1 MRKEEEVFA
10 FGSEWQSQAVV
21 REGVKRATEVS
32 KRIEAL
38 RTGTVP
44 DRLSAKSY
52 KTRVA
57 LEYGERKY
65 LNIAGFR
72 LTPGQEAK
80 ELAEMMAVFRTPRQE
95 NFHAVYTD
103 KDGVILAHT
112 AISSGALNYVAF
124 TGKMVY
130 DFVRR
135 AERLGAAKVHFIH
148 NHPSGNPAMSRAD
161 IATAQMWKNGVAN
174 LPGLG
179 DKMGEYVVIDG
190 TTFSFY
196 DWQTGAAVQAH
207 YNSRS
212 MSQFLIKKE
221 EVNNSADVAALGS
234 SLKLGS
240 EEIAVAYLNTQNEVN
255 VCEIHHARLLNDTP
269 EKVAAKLRARA
280 KAFDSGRVIIFTPSF
295 VLTSNLTSGNVKL
308 GDWLLDIVT
317 PSGLSARAQMP
328 LVFEKPSGGEGHRL
342 PLRLFETQ
350 AEFDA
355 ATPQEVVDRYRD
367 TYIALPEKKGIVQK
381 LKDGL
386 ASLPEVLDDLYAG
399 LVDRWGAWEKL
410 ALRTGTKLA
419 EKGLVIPAG
428 ENIVN
433 CLSFMRGYEGRVRQ
447 GITGDHVYLD
457 PMEYDEKTNQ
467 MVFSGEAPEI
477 AGDSLVRRLEPLKEY
492 VKQRDMSFAE
502 VSSDLFHVLMPAQR
516 DLELAGEYGNRLPGE
531 IKGVHPEDSK
541 AVITALKAKYGED
554 GFAKLDEAATSV
566 REWADAM
573 ILQPLLRVGMLS
585 QELYEDIKAKNQFYV
600 PFKRLLEGLD
610 DYIAANAGGA
620 GVKGKVIQ
628 KIKGSE
634 KQVLDPLEM
643 LIEMAYKANYAY
655 ARNRVFRGLYIL
667 AKYADMEEIKEVP
680 SKFMPVP
687 VTLKQ
692 EIDSVLRPQL
702 ERLARDLGFDV
713 KMLHSLGKKYLGLFR
728 RLLNEHED
736 SRLDIGGEILVRFAT
751 TEKTLAHEL
760 GHGLDYKY
768 KLQNLLITQ
777 GSPEMKRELRRIAD
791 QRCGPG
797 TPASYRKYV
806 RKLEE
811 QVAEFVNR
819 FITDRDVCQRT
830 APQTTAKF
838 EEFLRSKPELQ
849 PLLEF
854 APTARPALMD
864 FYTKLWV
871 RSPFPPEPGTLPYYR
886 QGVLRWLKVPPDI
899 YNAAV
904 NMMPSEVGLLMRMA
918 KLPADLL
925 RTGAVL
931 NPEFISRNPVRDI
944 IQAWIFSSFGF
955 NPLLWFRDAFQLL
968 KKDPAA
974 KELQRQWEAGGGPL
988 ATLAES
994 FVAPEKITA
1003 EQIADPSKF
1012 RYFPHPLQALRHVAA
1027 YLENM
1032 TRFSVYKQ
1040 ARQKGLTHAE
1050 AIHEARRTTLDFSR
1064 VGGNPAVRYLGM
1076 LIPFFN
1082 ASIQG
1087 VDKLVSE
1094 LKGPN
1099 RQKVWFR
1106 LSLLATASIL
1116 LYLLAS
1122 RDKRYKELEPWERN
1136 YFWHIPLGPD
1146 QPIIRIPK
1154 PFEAGVMFGSVPV
1167 AMLDWALGRSEGK
1180 GVKQALEAAWQAAM
1194 PEILPTLVRPI
1205 VEFQANYDFF
1215 RGRAIEDEALKRLPV
1230 QLRAKPWT
1238 TETAKSWGKHFGEAT
1253 GISPV
1258 MMEHFIRSLGGG
1270 LGANYLLPGVD
1281 VILRKTGVLQD
1292 IPQPAQDAIEKVW
1305 GARAFFSKTPT
1316 GYRARSVNDFF
1327 EKYQD
1332 VVQAEAAWKMLLK
1345 TGKQEEAAKHLRS
1358 HPEIMFARVARKA
1371 ISQMGDLKGQRDT
1384 IYDDTKLTAEQKR
1397 AKLDKIDAQLLAIAQ
1412 KANIFMDSKVADKV
1426 GLLPKMPIGQQKKD
1440 MDQYSNMLL
1449 GPAAEAFKKLTHQ
1462 WPALANMD
1470 EDKRRSRLAEI
1481 INTEK
1486 RLLQEKAQS
1495 KKMKELMH
1503 PTIWDRPT
1511 KEENEKARELYG
1523 TFIKIPTPW
1532 KTGFRLKRD
1541 QSIP

>member
-1 MRKEEEVFA
+1 MRGRFRELKWIGEDDKTRSGWLRFKKPKEFRLGGYETRFIVTGNLLSNTIRGGQYVYFTRADGRTDFGKLMPLTYNPAQDQNLQYVTMTVDQTADWLRRSQYRHVVNHTHDLGIGVMPGEGDTYRIEVPQARARGGKFYLDQDLLNLVGTFHSTYRRNMAADFPGSRLREVLELLRSKFGVTFSLRRNEYDQFFESQNQGKQSLRVSEKEPLFKTVNIGGVGRRLAPNPKVAEELRKEEEVFA
-10 FGSEWQSQAVV
+10 FGSEWQSRAVI

-32 KRIEAL
+32 KKIEAL

-52 KTRVA
+52 KARVA

-80 ELAEMMAVFRTPRQE
+80 ELAEMMAIFRTPRQE

-112 AISSGALNYVAF
+112 AISSGALHYVAF
-124 TGKMVY
+124 TGQMIY

-135 AERLGAAKVHFIH
+135 AERLGAAKVHFVH
-148 NHPSGNPAMSRAD
+148 NHPSGNPAMSRED
-161 IATAQMWKNGVAN
+161 ISSAQLWKNGVAN

-179 DKMGEYVVIDG
+179 DKMGEFVVIDG
-190 TTFSFY
+190 TSFSFY
-196 DWQTGAAVQAH
+196 DWQAGTAVQAH
-207 YNSRS
+207 YNARNMSR
-212 MSQFLIKKE
+212 FLTRKE
-221 EVNNSADVAALGS
+221 KIATSADVAALGP

-240 EEIAVAYLNTQNEVN
+240 EEIAVAYLNSQNEVN
-255 VCEIHHARLLNDTP
+255 VCEIHHASLLNDAP
-269 EKVAAKLRARA
+269 EKVAAKLKARA
-280 KAFDSGRVIIFTPSF
+280 KSFDSVRAVIFTPSF
-295 VLTSNLTSGNVKL
+295 VLTSNLTSGNMKL

-317 PSGLSARAQMP
+317 PSGLLASDQAPQ
-328 LVFEKPSGGEGHRL
+328 VFEKPSSDKADRF
-342 PLRLFETQ
+342 PFRLFETQ

-355 ATPQEVVDRYRD
+355 ATPQEMVDRYRD
-367 TYIALPEKKGIVQK
+367 TYIALPEKKGLVQK
-381 LKDGL
+381 LKDGV

-419 EKGLVIPAG
+419 EEGLVIPAG

-433 CLSFMRGYEGRVRQ
+433 CLSFMRGIEGRVRQ

-457 PMEYDEKTNQ
+457 PMEFDEKTNQ
-467 MVFSGEAPEI
+467 MVFSGEAPDV
-477 AGDSLVRRLEPLKEY
+477 AGDSLVRRLEPLKEIAQ
-492 VKQRDMSFAE
+492 QRGAPLAE
-502 VSSDLFHVLMPAQR
+502 VNSDLFHVLMPAQR

-531 IKGVHPEDSK
+531 IKGVHPEDSQ

-554 GFAKLDEAATSV
+554 GFAKLDEIAASV
-566 REWADAM
+566 REWADTM

-585 QELYEDIKAKNQFYV
+585 PELYEDIKARNQFYI

-628 KIKGSE
+628 RIKGSE

-643 LIEMAYKANYAY
+643 LIEMAYKANFAY
-655 ARNRVFRGLYIL
+655 ARNRVFRGLYVL
-667 AKYADMEEIKEVP
+667 AKYADMEEIKEIP
-680 SKFMPVP
+680 AKFIPVP

-702 ERLARDLGFDV
+702 ERLAKALGFEI
-713 KMLHSLGKKYLGLFR
+713 KTLHSLGKNKLGYFQGWIKQQIV
-728 RLLNEHED
+728 NGQEVD
-736 SRLDIGGEILVRFAT
+736 DGGEIVTRFAT
-751 TEKTLAHEL
+751 TEKVLSHEL
-760 GHGLDYKY
+760 GHALDQRY
-768 KLQNLLITQ
+768 KLQNLLINQ

-797 TPASYRKYV
+797 TPVSYRRYV
-806 RKLEE
+806 RKREE

-819 FITDRDVCQRT
+819 FITDRDVSRRT

-854 APTARPALMD
+854 APTARPALRD

-886 QGVLRWLKVPPDI
+886 DGVLRWLKVPPDI

-904 NMMPSEVGLLMRMA
+904 NMMPSEVGVLMKIA
-918 KLPADLL
+918 KFPADLL

-944 IQAWIFSSFGF
+944 IQAWLFSSFGF
-955 NPLLWFRDAFQLL
+955 NPLLWFKDAFQLL
-968 KKDPAA
+968 SKDPGAM
-974 KELQRQWEAGGGPL
+974 ELRRQWEAGGGPL
-988 ATLAES
+988 ATLAQS
-994 FVAPEKITA
+994 FTDPEKITA
-1003 EQIADPSKF
+1003 EQIANPSKF

-1027 YLENM
+1027 FLENM
-1032 TRFSVYKQ
+1032 TRFSIYKQ

-1087 VDKLVSE
+1087 VDKLVTE

-1099 RQKVWFR
+1099 RKKVWFR

-1146 QPIIRIPK
+1146 QPILRIPK
-1154 PFEAGVMFGSVPV
+1154 PFEAGIMFGSVPV

-1194 PEILPTLVRPI
+1194 PEIVPTLARPI
-1205 VEFQANYDFF
+1205 VEFQQAATVPSRDYVCPGGPQSYLPD
-1215 RGRAIEDEALKRLPV
+1215 GRS
-1230 QLRAKPWT
+1230 Q
-1238 TETAKSWGKHFGEAT
+1238 
-1253 GISPV
+1253 
-1258 MMEHFIRSLGGG
+1258 RS
-1270 LGANYLLPGVD
+1270 
-1281 VILRKTGVLQD
+1281 T
-1292 IPQPAQDAIEKVW
+1292 
-1305 GARAFFSKTPT
+1305 
-1316 GYRARSVNDFF
+1316 
-1327 EKYQD
+1327 
-1332 VVQAEAAWKMLLK
+1332 
-1345 TGKQEEAAKHLRS
+1345 
-1358 HPEIMFARVARKA
+1358 
-1371 ISQMGDLKGQRDT
+1371 
-1384 IYDDTKLTAEQKR
+1384 
-1397 AKLDKIDAQLLAIAQ
+1397 
-1412 KANIFMDSKVADKV
+1412 
-1426 GLLPKMPIGQQKKD
+1426 
-1440 MDQYSNMLL
+1440 
-1449 GPAAEAFKKLTHQ
+1449 
-1462 WPALANMD
+1462 
-1470 EDKRRSRLAEI
+1470 
-1481 INTEK
+1481 
-1486 RLLQEKAQS
+1486 
-1495 KKMKELMH
+1495 
-1503 PTIWDRPT
+1503 
-1511 KEENEKARELYG
+1511 
-1523 TFIKIPTPW
+1523 
-1532 KTGFRLKRD
+1532 
-1541 QSIP
+1541 